1 MHDLTTMLS
10 NFQKTAELKASTL
23 RKEAAQIR
31 AEPKAAGFPE
41 MDRVTE
47 LAAKGKETEAAAW
60 TERARVAKEGYLLV
74 DSSDV
79 SFLMDDHFR
88 PLIDAAAHEH
98 RIVYVEPVMDVNPL
112 T

>member
-1 MHDLTTMLS
+1 MNDLTTMLS
-10 NFQKTAELKASTL
+10 NFAKTATLKAETL

-31 AEPKAAGFPE
+31 AEPKAEGFPE
-41 MDRVTE
+41 YQRVNE
-47 LAAKGKETEAAAW
+47 LAAKGKETEAALW

-79 SFLMDDHFR
+79 AFQMDDHFR
-88 PLIDAAAHEH
+88 ELVNQAASEH
-98 RIVYVEPVMDVNPL
+98 RIVYTEPVMDANPL